1 MHLLSEKLV
10 GSHQDIFCL
19 RLLHVCCFW
28 VDSLLQKEKSSKNG
42 FKMQERVLLF
52 PQDSTLKQSH
62 MTPVDSTGSLYN
74 FYDLLSAF
82 EGPGVQGPHHWL
94 PRTPEHKKDV
104 FKAAIWHSHLTT
116 CPWPARSHPS
126 GRPLSWFR
134 RFWTD
139 GPVIREQHHSNAMGL
154 TGMQSSDCMLE
165 RYLRLD
171 RYPQNIWQSQWRNAA
186 KHPPNHA
193 FESNT
198 KPPGASQNRRLW
210 HKERQYC
217 VEATVI
223 KRMCLT
229 QSDSNHQNVTV
240 HCAQCISTLVTSLKR
255 IFRLLPGCNCTPTST
270 EPTPSAPSPSS
281 KDVAMPK
288 GWFPGTS
295 SHSGWTKSG
304 HGHFPSAAPQPSPH
318 LFAHLIPKL
327 SVCLGGIRICDNA
340 SSWGCQCDLQSF
352 TWDVISM
359 REWRNFTC
367 WIGPLLELDLTTE
380 KPCRSKVCNSSRKL
394 CLQQPPTAQMNE
406 GTVRKQNIRIIS
418 LLKVWFQQ
426 SLHGRL
432 PPNMLHL
439 VATNALTHLH
449 SMGMVQEDQVPS
461 ATFNQLLLVCNDA
474 KFHRKINNSKSLWI
488 WCRQMAHPIHNPT
501 SCLFFILFSLLIL
514 QEQILV
520 LSISST
526 YSSSNSRLQFWPL
539 SVSCEKLMPC
549 PQVLLVFDL
558 GEAEILVFC
567 FPAVACRCQPT

>member
-1 MHLLSEKLV
+1 MSVVFELIHSFKKNHQRMASRCKRESCYSLKTRLWNKVIWHQLTQLV
-10 GSHQDIFCL
+10 Y
-19 RLLHVCCFW
+19 
-28 VDSLLQKEKSSKNG
+28 
-42 FKMQERVLLF
+42 
-52 PQDSTLKQSH
+52 
-62 MTPVDSTGSLYN
+62 SLYN
-74 FYDLLSAF
+74 FYDLLSTF
-82 EGPGVQGPHHWL
+82 EGGPGVQGPHHWL

-223 KRMCLT
+223 KRMCLS

-304 HGHFPSAAPQPSPH
+304 HGHLPQCSAPTFPPPFCTSHSEAVRVSRRHPNMWQR
-318 LFAHLIPKL
+318 LILRL
-327 SVCLGGIRICDNA
+327 SVRSAKLHLRCPQNSVRCHFYERMKELYLPDWSTFGGRFDNGKA
-340 SSWGCQCDLQSF
+340 LQ
-352 TWDVISM
+352 I
-359 REWRNFTC
+359 
-367 WIGPLLELDLTTE
+367 
-380 KPCRSKVCNSSRKL
+380 
-394 CLQQPPTAQMNE
+394 
-406 GTVRKQNIRIIS
+406 
-418 LLKVWFQQ
+418 Q
-426 SLHGRL
+426 SL
-432 PPNMLHL
+432 
-439 VATNALTHLH
+439 
-449 SMGMVQEDQVPS
+449 
-461 ATFNQLLLVCNDA
+461 
-474 KFHRKINNSKSLWI
+474 
-488 WCRQMAHPIHNPT
+488 
-501 SCLFFILFSLLIL
+501 
-514 QEQILV
+514 
-520 LSISST
+520 
-526 YSSSNSRLQFWPL
+526 QF
-539 SVSCEKLMPC
+539 
-549 PQVLLVFDL
+549 
-558 GEAEILVFC
+558 
-567 FPAVACRCQPT
+567 